1 VVDPQGRVYGAQGLR
16 VVDAAIMPQVVNGN
30 TNCPTL
36 MIAEKLSDAIAGK
49 PPAPRIEAEVW
60 QSPTWETAQR

>member
-1 VVDPQGRVYGAQGLR
+1 

-36 MIAEKLSDAIAGK
+36 MIAEKLSGAIAGK
-49 PPAPRIEAEVW
+49 PPAPRVEAEVW